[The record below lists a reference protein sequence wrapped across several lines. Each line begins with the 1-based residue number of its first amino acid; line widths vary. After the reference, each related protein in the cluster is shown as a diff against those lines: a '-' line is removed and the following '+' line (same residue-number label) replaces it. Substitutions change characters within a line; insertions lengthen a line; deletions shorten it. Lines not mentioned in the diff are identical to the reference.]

1 MASQQTPQAPP
12 RRRRPGPNW
21 GLIAVFLG
29 ISVGLLI
36 LGALRLA
43 GPAVKSTVHETRV
56 ETLASD
62 GIDAMK
68 GWQAYVG
75 TEIKG
80 EPTLTELED
89 GTIRLTAVY
98 SGPVKIAP
106 GDLAIHCQLLIESVP
121 IPWEMTDC
129 RQVPGRSDAYTVT
142 IERK

>member
-1 MASQQTPQAPP
+1 MTSQQAPP
-12 RRRRPGPNW
+12 RRRRRGPNW
-21 GLIAVFLG
+21 GLIVVILG
-29 ISVGLLI
+29 VSIGLLI

-43 GPAVKSTVHETRV
+43 GPTVKSTVHETQV

-68 GWQAYVG
+68 EWSTYLG

-98 SGPVKIAP
+98 SGPVEIVSE
-106 GDLAIHCQLLIESVP
+106 DLAIHCQLLVESVP

-129 RQVPGRSDAYTVT
+129 RQVPGRSNAYTVT